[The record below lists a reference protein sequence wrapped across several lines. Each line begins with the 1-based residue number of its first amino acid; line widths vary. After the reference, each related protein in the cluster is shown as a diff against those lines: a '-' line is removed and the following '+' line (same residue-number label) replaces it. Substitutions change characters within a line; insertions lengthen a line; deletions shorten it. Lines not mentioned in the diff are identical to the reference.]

1 MMARFKRWTRGVV
14 SSIDEFVVQI
24 ENHEAQVAS
33 ALRELEQA
41 VARAK
46 VQLVRVDRDGKA
58 LEQSVSDEREA
69 VVRWRERALREPQE
83 ARALECL
90 RRHKRAVARAREL
103 EQRLLE
109 HQRMEQQLRRDVR
122 ALETRLG
129 ELREQRNLMRTRQ
142 SRADAFGVVQGA
154 AGLGTLELGD
164 VFERW
169 ETRVTESEVASGC
182 LITSLDSFEDE
193 FVDAEEEAALKLE
206 LQALKEEA

>member
-1 MMARFKRWTRGVV
+1 MARFKRWTRGVV

-24 ENHEAQVAS
+24 ENHEAQVTS

-46 VQLVRVDRDGKA
+46 VQLQRVERDGKA
-58 LEQSVSDEREA
+58 LEQSVTEERES
-69 VVRWRERALREPQE
+69 VVRWRDRALREPE
-83 ARALECL
+83 EERALECL
-90 RRHKRAVARAREL
+90 RRHKRAEIRAREL
-103 EQRLLE
+103 ERRLLE
-109 HQRMEQQLRRDVR
+109 HQRVEQQLRRDVR
-122 ALETRLG
+122 TLEIRLG

-142 SRADAFGVVQGA
+142 SRADAFEVAQGSFGSGA
-154 AGLGTLELGD
+154 LELGD

-182 LITSLDSFEDE
+182 LTASLDSFEDS

-206 LQALKEEA
+206 LRALKEEP